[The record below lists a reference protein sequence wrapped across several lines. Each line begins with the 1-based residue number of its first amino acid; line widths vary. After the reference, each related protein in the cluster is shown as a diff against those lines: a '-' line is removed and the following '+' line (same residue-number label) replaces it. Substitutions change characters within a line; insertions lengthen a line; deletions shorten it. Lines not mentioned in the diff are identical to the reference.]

1 MSATDFDAIVIGA
14 GPNGLVAAGYLAQAG
29 QRVLLLERRHETGG
43 GLNTDEYFGF
53 RLNLHAVYHLMA
65 ERMPAHADLGLH
77 QRGVRY
83 LRPPVVAA
91 FPFADGESLV
101 FTRDPAECAQSIA
114 AFSEADARRYLH
126 MWEEFVP
133 IMDEYLLPMTWEPP
147 LPALD
152 QLAEFGAT
160 ASGRRLAEIAEQ
172 SILEVID
179 GYGFEHPRVRLAL
192 LSFAAMWGVDLDEP
206 VGFLYPIYLTRML
219 DAAFVKGGSHR
230 VSSALLRGFVAAGGV
245 VRDAS
250 EASAIVLRD
259 GRVAGVRLAGG
270 EEFDAAAVVSTLN
283 PQQTFLHLLGA
294 DTLPPTLA
302 QAVAGWEWETRSL
315 FGLHLGFAS
324 APGIRFR
331 TRDPRVDEAMIVFA
345 GIDDDVQLF
354 EHLDALDRGQASGA
368 EWLHL
373 TPVSRFDATMAPAGH
388 ALARIETLARYAPDW
403 RTRAAAHGDACLG
416 TLERYADVDR
426 AGVVLRRE
434 TTPLDIEQRLAT
446 MHRGSYKHGAYTS
459 LQLGYLRPN
468 DQCSCGE
475 TPIEGLFVG
484 GASTYPGGM
493 VLGGPGFLAA
503 AAAGEYLGAP
513 IRTTFRGRPARER
526 R

>member
-1 MSATDFDAIVIGA
+1 MNAARYDAIVIGA
-14 GPNGLVAAGYLAQAG
+14 GPNGLVAAAYLARSG

-65 ERMPAHADLGLH
+65 ERMPAHTDLGLH
-77 QRGVRY
+77 ELGVHY

-91 FPFADGESLV
+91 FPFADGSSLV
-101 FTRDPAECAQSIA
+101 FTRDPEECARSIG
-114 AFSEADARRYLH
+114 AFSAPDAERYLR
-126 MWEEFVP
+126 MWNEFTP
-133 IMDEYLLPMTWEPP
+133 IMDEYLLPMTWEAP

-152 QLAEFGAT
+152 QLAEFAAT
-160 ASGRRLAEIAEQ
+160 PTGRTLARISEQ

-192 LSFAAMWGVDLDEP
+192 LSFAVMWGVDLDEP

-230 VSSALLRGFVAAGGV
+230 VSSALLRALLAAGGE
-245 VRDAS
+245 VRDAA
-250 EASAIVLRD
+250 EVVAIRMQG
-259 GRVAGVRLAGG
+259 GRAAGVRLASG
-270 EEFDAAAVVSTLN
+270 EEIAARAVVSTLN
-283 PQQTFLHLLGA
+283 PQQTFQQLLEPEA
-294 DTLPPTLA
+294 VPRTLA
-302 QAVAGWEWETRSL
+302 QAVAGWEWERRSL
-315 FGLHLGFAS
+315 FGLHLGFAK

-331 TRDPRVDEAMIVFA
+331 AADPRVDEAMIVFA
-345 GIDDDVQLF
+345 GIESDEELLD
-354 EHLDALDRGQASGA
+354 HLDDLDRGVASGA

-373 TPVSRFDATMAPAGH
+373 TLPSRFDATMAPPGN
-388 ALARIETLARYAPDW
+388 ALARIETLARYDTAW
-403 RTRAAAHGDACLG
+403 RERAAAHGDACLA
-416 TLERYADVDR
+416 TLARYADVDT
-426 AGVVLRRE
+426 AAVVLRRE
-434 TTPLDIEQRLAT
+434 NTPLDIEQRLVT

-468 DQCSCGE
+468 DQCSCNE

-493 VLGGPGFLAA
+493 ILGGPGYLAA
-503 AAAGEYLGAP
+503 ATTAEYLGATMP
-513 IRTTFRGRPARER
+513 TGFRGRGNRA
-526 R
+526 